1 MVAATFMAGCS
12 AGGGTLRAGSVET
25 APAPV
30 TTPAADAPAGALDP
44 AQKDAGGAV
53 VAPPRPRN
61 AGAVSLQAQAAS
73 ERTAGDYER
82 SAATLERA
90 IRIAPDAAEIQPQ
103 RGGVRRN
110 PDGTPQGRGR
120 ARVLPGSPRCRRR
133 SRADLA
139 EGMARRAAA
148 LAGGDAPLRREAEAL
163 AERARR
169 AR

>member
-90 IRIAPDAAEIQPQ
+90 IRIAPDDASLWLDL
-103 RGGVRRN
+103 GGVRLA
-110 PDGTPQGRGR
+110 QGR
-120 ARVLPGSPRCRRR
+120 P
-133 SRADLA
+133 DLA